1 MMYKKYLP
9 SHGDGARSSDVRFLE
24 ATSLHVCKREEV
36 GLATSARNFE
46 VEESN
51 LVIVV
56 VERKSNLTGSS
67 LQNLACVL

>member
-9 SHGDGARSSDVRFLE
+9 SHGDGAGSCDVRLLE
-24 ATSLHVCKREEV
+24 AASFHVCKSEEV
-36 GLATSARNFE
+36 GFATSAWNFE
-46 VEESN
+46 VEEGN

-56 VERKSNLTGSS
+56 VERKANLTGSS

>member
-9 SHGDGARSSDVRFLE
+9 SHGHGAGSYDVRFLE
-24 ATSLHVCKREEV
+24 AASFHVCKREEV

-46 VEESN
+46 VEEGN

-67 LQNLACVL
+67 LQNLACGL